1 MNTEV
6 TMRYGC
12 NPHQTQ
18 ARCHLPGGELPLEVL
33 NDAPSYI
40 NLMDALNSWQLVR
53 ELRRATG
60 LPAAASFKH
69 VSPAGAAVGIPLPEP
84 LRRALFVPRGVRL
97 TPLACAYARA
107 RGADRLA
114 SYGDWIALSDTV
126 DAATAELIRVEVSD
140 GVVAPGYDPEALAIL
155 QKKRGGSYKVL
166 RIDPG
171 YQPEPMETRQLFG
184 LSMEQRR
191 NDFVPGGG
199 FPEQRGYAAQ
209 RPERRRG
216 ARPDRRH
223 RRRQVHAVE
232 FRLSRQGGAGY
243 RSGGRPAV
251 AHSLRP
257 AGRGKGGQLV
267 PLRQHPR
274 VLDLEFRRGIRR
286 PERDNAVDLFLQDEL
301 AQGTLSAAER
311 HSWERNFSTVP
322 EPLSGEEKREWLA
335 GLKGVA
341 LSSDA
346 YFPFRDN
353 IDRASRT
360 RGVEF
365 IVADRGDRNGPGSD
379 GSRRFLRNGHG
390 PLRHSAVP
398 PLKKSQRRQ
407 PAAVDGKG
415 HSRYPGSVVGG
426 EEDAGPADVAGQAGA
441 AAGGFF
447 SRHSS
452 ICSGVR

>member
-1 MNTEV
+1 MKTEV

-18 ARCHLPGGELPLEVL
+18 ARCHLPDAELPLEVL

-40 NLMDALNSWQLVR
+40 NLMDALNSWQLVS
-53 ELRRATG
+53 ELREATG

-140 GVVAPGYDPEALAIL
+140 GVVAPDYDPGALAIL

-191 NDFVPGGG
+191 NDFVPGED
-199 FPEQRGYAAQ
+199 FLNNVVT
-209 RPERRRG
+209 RRR
-216 ARPDRRH
+216 D
-223 RRRQVHAVE
+223 
-232 FRLSRQGGAGY
+232 LNGGAV
-243 RSGGRPAV
+243 RDLIVATVAV
-251 AHSLRP
+251 KYTQSNSVCLAREGQVIG
-257 AGRGKGGQLV
+257 AGAGQQSRIHCVRLAAGKADNWY
-267 PLRQHPR
+267 LRQHPR

-311 HSWERNFSTVP
+311 RSWERSFSRIP

-353 IDRASRT
+353 IDRASRS
-360 RGVEF
+360 GVEF
-365 IVADRGDRNGPGSD
+365 IVQTGGSAMDREVTEAADACGMVMV
-379 GSRRFLRNGHG
+379 
-390 PLRHSAVP
+390 HSGIR
-398 PLKKSQRRQ
+398 LF
-407 PAAVDGKG
+407 
-415 HSRYPGSVVGG
+415 H
-426 EEDAGPADVAGQAGA
+426 
-441 AAGGFF
+441 
-447 SRHSS
+447 H
-452 ICSGVR
+452 

>member
-1 MNTEV
+1 MKTEV

-12 NPHQTQ
+12 NPHQRQ

-40 NLMDALNSWQLVR
+40 NLMDALNSWQLVS

-84 LRRALFVPRGVRL
+84 LRRALFVPADFRL

-114 SYGDWIALSDTV
+114 SYGDWIALSDQV
-126 DAATAELIRVEVSD
+126 DVATAELIRVEVSD
-140 GVVAPGYDPEALAIL
+140 GVVAPDYDPEALAIL

-171 YQPEPMETRQLFG
+171 YRPGPMETRELFG

-191 NDFVPGGG
+191 NDFVPGDD
-199 FPEQRGYAAQ
+199 FLSNVVT
-209 RPERRRG
+209 RRRDLSETA
-216 ARPDRRH
+216 ARDLIVATVAVKYTQSNSVCLAREG
-223 RRRQVHAVE
+223 QVI
-232 FRLSRQGGAGY
+232 GAG
-243 RSGGRPAV
+243 
-251 AHSLRP
+251 
-257 AGRGKGGQLV
+257 AGQQSRIHCVRLAAGKADNWY
-267 PLRQHPR
+267 LRQHPR

-311 HSWERNFSTVP
+311 RSWERSFSRVP
-322 EPLSGEEKREWLA
+322 EPLSDEEKREWLA

-353 IDRASRT
+353 IDRASRS
-360 RGVEF
+360 GVEF
-365 IVADRGDRNGPGSD
+365 IVQTGGSAMDREVTEAADACGMVMV
-379 GSRRFLRNGHG
+379 
-390 PLRHSAVP
+390 HSGIR
-398 PLKKSQRRQ
+398 LF
-407 PAAVDGKG
+407 
-415 HSRYPGSVVGG
+415 H
-426 EEDAGPADVAGQAGA
+426 
-441 AAGGFF
+441 
-447 SRHSS
+447 H
-452 ICSGVR
+452 

>member
-1 MNTEV
+1 MKTGV

-18 ARCHLPGGELPLEVL
+18 ARCHLPGAELPLEVL

-69 VSPAGAAVGIPLPEP
+69 VSPAGAAVGIPLAEP
-84 LRRALFVPRGVRL
+84 LRRALFVPPGVLL
-97 TPLACAYARA
+97 TPLARAYARA

-140 GVVAPGYDPEALAIL
+140 GVVAPDYDPEALAIL
-155 QKKRGGSYKVL
+155 KKKRGGSYKVL

-191 NDFVPGGG
+191 NDFVPGED
-199 FPEQRGYAAQ
+199 FLNNVVT
-209 RPERRRG
+209 RRRDLSETAVRDLIVATVAVKYTQSNSVCL
-216 ARPDRRH
+216 ARDG
-223 RRRQVHAVE
+223 QVI
-232 FRLSRQGGAGY
+232 GAGAGQQS
-243 RSGGRPAV
+243 RIHCVRLASGKADNWY
-251 AHSLRP
+251 
-257 AGRGKGGQLV
+257 
-267 PLRQHPR
+267 LRQHPR
-274 VLDLEFRRGIRR
+274 VLELEFRRGIRR

-301 AQGTLSAAER
+301 AQGILSAAER
-311 HSWERNFSTVP
+311 RSWERNFNRVP

-353 IDRASRT
+353 IDRASRS
-360 RGVEF
+360 GVEF
-365 IVADRGDRNGPGSD
+365 IVQTGGSAMDREVTEAADACGMVMV
-379 GSRRFLRNGHG
+379 
-390 PLRHSAVP
+390 HSGIR
-398 PLKKSQRRQ
+398 LF
-407 PAAVDGKG
+407 
-415 HSRYPGSVVGG
+415 H
-426 EEDAGPADVAGQAGA
+426 
-441 AAGGFF
+441 
-447 SRHSS
+447 H
-452 ICSGVR
+452 

>member
-1 MNTEV
+1 MKTEV

-12 NPHQTQ
+12 NPHQAQ
-18 ARCHLPGGELPLEVL
+18 ARCHLPGAELPLEVL

-40 NLMDALNSWQLVR
+40 NLMDALNSWQLVS
-53 ELRRATG
+53 ELREATG

-140 GVVAPGYDPEALAIL
+140 GVVAPDYDPEALAIL

-191 NDFVPGGG
+191 NDFVPGED
-199 FPEQRGYAAQ
+199 FLNNVVT
-209 RPERRRG
+209 RRRG
-216 ARPDRRH
+216 LSETAVRDLIVATVAVKYTQSNSVCLAREG
-223 RRRQVHAVE
+223 QVI
-232 FRLSRQGGAGY
+232 GAG
-243 RSGGRPAV
+243 
-251 AHSLRP
+251 
-257 AGRGKGGQLV
+257 AGQQSRIHCVRLAAGKADNWY
-267 PLRQHPR
+267 LRQHPR

-311 HSWERNFSTVP
+311 RSWERSFSRVS
-322 EPLSGEEKREWLA
+322 EPLSGGEKREWLA

-353 IDRASRT
+353 IDRASRS
-360 RGVEF
+360 GVEF
-365 IVADRGDRNGPGSD
+365 IVQTGGSAMDREVTEAADACGMVMV
-379 GSRRFLRNGHG
+379 
-390 PLRHSAVP
+390 HSGIR
-398 PLKKSQRRQ
+398 LF
-407 PAAVDGKG
+407 
-415 HSRYPGSVVGG
+415 H
-426 EEDAGPADVAGQAGA
+426 
-441 AAGGFF
+441 
-447 SRHSS
+447 H
-452 ICSGVR
+452 

>member
-1 MNTEV
+1 MTTGV

-12 NPHQTQ
+12 NPHQRQ
-18 ARCHLPGGELPLEVL
+18 ASCHLPGGELPLEVL

-53 ELRRATG
+53 ELREATG

-84 LRRALFVPRGVRL
+84 LRRALFVPPGLRL
-97 TPLACAYARA
+97 TPLACACARA

-114 SYGDWIALSDTV
+114 SYGDWIALSDPV

-140 GVVAPGYDPEALAIL
+140 GVVAPDYDPEALATL
-155 QKKRGGSYKVL
+155 QKKKGGTYKVL

-191 NDFVPGGG
+191 NDFVPGED
-199 FPEQRGYAAQ
+199 FLSNVVT
-209 RPERRRG
+209 RRRDLSDG
-216 ARPDRRH
+216 AVRDLIVATVAVKYTQSNSVCLAREG
-223 RRRQVHAVE
+223 QVI
-232 FRLSRQGGAGY
+232 GAG
-243 RSGGRPAV
+243 
-251 AHSLRP
+251 
-257 AGRGKGGQLV
+257 AGQQSRIHCVRLAAGKADNWY
-267 PLRQHPR
+267 LRQHPR

-301 AQGTLSAAER
+301 AQGTLSAAEVR
-311 HSWERNFSTVP
+311 SWERSFSRVP
-322 EPLSGEEKREWLA
+322 EPLSGEEKRQWLA

-353 IDRASRT
+353 IDRASRS
-360 RGVEF
+360 GVEF
-365 IVADRGDRNGPGSD
+365 IVQTGGSAMDREVTEAADACGMVMV
-379 GSRRFLRNGHG
+379 
-390 PLRHSAVP
+390 HSGIR
-398 PLKKSQRRQ
+398 LF
-407 PAAVDGKG
+407 
-415 HSRYPGSVVGG
+415 H
-426 EEDAGPADVAGQAGA
+426 
-441 AAGGFF
+441 
-447 SRHSS
+447 H
-452 ICSGVR
+452 